1 MKKEEII
8 KYVNE
13 HATSTILSFPDR
25 GSSWGSSS
33 YRGNYQRY
41 SQVAAQHRMSAGI
54 WRFLTAGLILILIQ

>member
-33 YRGNYQRY
+33 YRGNFSGWIPASIIVRY
-41 SQVAAQHRMSAGI
+41 HV
-54 WRFLTAGLILILIQ
+54 